1 MQGAKPLA
9 SLALNRL
16 RHLQTLPFRC
26 PAGCARLV
34 ACRPCHQLAFLPPS
48 PRPPSQREGGDLRL
62 FHARGFAPCIPEA
75 EPGRRGLFLWKTVPQ
90 GGACPRGCRLALL
103 YRRPRGG
110 CLSPRLP
117 TMPFAY
123 RFSPIPP
130 SALAERSSRREG
142 GDQGYFMQG
151 ASPLA
156 SPAFNRLRHLQTLPF
171 RCPGQACH
179 GTGHEPAFMKIIG
192 KSSWGF
198 GGFFQ
203 EAPNASPF
211 YSFSNA
217 ARVQAGF
224 KTHSR
229 SG

>member
-1 MQGAKPLA
+1 MQGASPLA
-9 SLALNRL
+9 SPRLNPGGTGFSFGK
-16 RHLQTLPFRC
+16 QC
-26 PAGCARLV
+26 PKGGLV
-34 ACRPCHQLAFLPPS
+34 
-48 PRPPSQREGGDLRL
+48 
-62 FHARGFAPCIPEA
+62 
-75 EPGRRGLFLWKTVPQ
+75 PGVVGWLCCTGAQ
-90 GGACPRGCRLALL
+90 GGV
-103 YRRPRGG
+103 

-117 TMPFAY
+117 TMPFVC

-130 SALAERSSRREG
+130 SPLAERSSRREG

-156 SPAFNRLRHLQTLPF
+156 SPALNRLRHLQTLPF
-171 RCPGQACH
+171 RCPGKACH

-192 KSSWGF
+192 KSSWGV

>member
-1 MQGAKPLA
+1 MQGASPLA
-9 SLALNRL
+9 SPGLNPGDTGFSFGR
-16 RHLQTLPFRC
+16 RC
-26 PAGCARLV
+26 PR
-34 ACRPCHQLAFLPPS
+34 
-48 PRPPSQREGGDLRL
+48 
-62 FHARGFAPCIPEA
+62 
-75 EPGRRGLFLWKTVPQ
+75 
-90 GGACPRGCRLALL
+90 GACPRGCRLALL
-103 YRRPRGG
+103 CRCPRGAY
-110 CLSPRLP
+110 LSPRLP
-117 TMPFAY
+117 TLPFAY

-130 SALAERSSRREG
+130 PPFPAGRGRIIVFLCKGLR
-142 GDQGYFMQG
+142 
-151 ASPLA
+151 PLH
-156 SPAFNRLRHLQTLPF
+156 PRHLTACGTYRLCRF
-171 RCPGQACH
+171 GIRGQACH